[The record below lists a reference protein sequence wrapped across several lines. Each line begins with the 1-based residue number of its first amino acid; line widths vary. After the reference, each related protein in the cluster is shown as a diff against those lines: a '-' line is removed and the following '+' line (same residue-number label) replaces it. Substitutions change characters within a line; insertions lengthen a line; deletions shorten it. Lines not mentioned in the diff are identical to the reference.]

1 MIGSGAF
8 VNGTLVDMLL
18 QGDAKVKTKSVT
30 ENGVY
35 TAANE
40 PVGQG
45 EDKYDGYSI
54 FTVNVTDD
62 SMQELQE
69 WLFSIIYGHPYDPEH
84 PDPQEPLPSE
94 EDVVD
99 YVEDAEPTPPDPITG
114 SQWKYSLQILRFVGN
129 YKTYENPGGVLE
141 GSNFSEQLS
150 ALCSEAGCE
159 IQRASGYPT
168 WGDNIKNGAEEG
180 QSDYGYGPEYKT
192 AWFIYSVHIIAK
204 YKADAQSDWE
214 LKYDISGLLG
224 NIWTNVPYDNPDVY
238 STPYTKVDKLQYDAG
253 TDLLVK
259 IIP

>member
-1 MIGSGAF
+1 MFGMGF
-8 VNGTLVDMLL
+8 DVNGALIGML
-18 QGDAKVKTKSVT
+18 QDGAAKVKTKSVT

-45 EDKYDGYSI
+45 EDKYDGYSV

-99 YVEDAEPTPPDPITG
+99 YVEDAEPTPPDPVTG

-129 YKTYENPGGVLE
+129 YKTYENPSEVLE
-141 GSNFSEQLS
+141 GSNFSDQLS
-150 ALCSEAGCE
+150 VLCSEAGCE
-159 IQRASGYPT
+159 IRMDSGYPR

-180 QSDYGYGPEYKT
+180 QSDKSSEYKT

-214 LKYDISGLLG
+214 LKYDVSGLVG
-224 NIWTNVPYDNPDVY
+224 NIWTNEPYGNPDVY

-253 TDLLVK
+253 SQLLLE